1 MKKRD
6 GVALISVVL
15 LLAIAVILS
24 ITAMLLY
31 SNTTKQNYMAR
42 DNQQANYLAIS
53 GLNIVTQ
60 YMSDYYTDFE
70 TNYTN
75 HLNSSGND
83 RTVPFE
89 IDLNLDDSMG
99 GNTTV
104 VSVTSEDPTASGSYL
119 STNYYLSAVGTYN
132 GVEGKSNTVR
142 VEVLTKSGSMPIIN
156 VYNYEH

>member
-6 GVALISVVL
+6 GVALVSVVL

-31 SNTTKQNYMAR
+31 SSTTKQNYKAR

-60 YMSDYYTDFE
+60 YMNDYYDDFE

-75 HLNSSGND
+75 HLTASGND
-83 RTVPFE
+83 RTVPFK
-89 IDLNLDDSMG
+89 ISLNLDDGMG

-104 VSVTSEDPTASGSYL
+104 VSITSEDPTANGSYL
-119 STNYYLSAVGTYN
+119 STSYYLSAVGTYN
-132 GVEGKSNTVR
+132 GSKGKSNTVK
-142 VEVLTKSGSMPIIN
+142 VDVLTKSGAVPIIN